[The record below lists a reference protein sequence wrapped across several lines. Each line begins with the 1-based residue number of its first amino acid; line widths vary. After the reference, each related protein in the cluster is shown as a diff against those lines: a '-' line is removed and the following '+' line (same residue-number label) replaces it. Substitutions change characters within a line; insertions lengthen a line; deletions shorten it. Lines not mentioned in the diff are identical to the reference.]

1 MKNKDIKKDFVEGFV
16 GFCILKGE
24 ESIPTLCKRVVL
36 YFGEKLGKDAQAL
49 RKQA

>member
-1 MKNKDIKKDFVEGFV
+1 MKNKYITKIVGKDLQ
-16 GFCILKGE
+16 GFCILNGE
-24 ESIPTLCKRVVL
+24 ESFPILWERVVL